1 MGLELVELLM
11 AVETE
16 FGVTIPEAEA
26 EKLARVGALHDFIVK
41 SLRQRSDQTPV
52 VEAEVWSQLVRL
64 IVAHLGTEPARI
76 HRDAYFTAI

>member
-1 MGLELVELLM
+1 M
-11 AVETE
+11 AVEEE
-16 FGVTIPEAEA
+16 FGVTISDAES
-26 EKLARVGALHDFIVK
+26 ENLERVGKLHDFIVK